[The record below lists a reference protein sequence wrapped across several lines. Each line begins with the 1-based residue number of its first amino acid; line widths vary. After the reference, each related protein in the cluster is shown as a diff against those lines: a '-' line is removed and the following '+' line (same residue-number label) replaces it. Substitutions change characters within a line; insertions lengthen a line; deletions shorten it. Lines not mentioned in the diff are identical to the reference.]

1 MPFTPRSCS
10 NATMKAVHRNERKKA
25 SFFLIKVQRYNNILF
40 LHIGIKNIRD
50 KCKRLCD
57 F

>member
-40 LHIGIKNIRD
+40 LHIGLKNIRD